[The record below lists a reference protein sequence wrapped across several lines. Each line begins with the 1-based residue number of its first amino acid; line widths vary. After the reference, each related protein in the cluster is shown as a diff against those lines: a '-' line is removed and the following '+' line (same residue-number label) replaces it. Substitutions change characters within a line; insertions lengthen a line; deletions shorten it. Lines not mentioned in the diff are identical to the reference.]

1 MTANELRTMRAKRTR
16 AFALLQKRTE
26 SDRIVIGGIGDE
38 NDTQKRNA
46 YN

>member
-1 MTANELRTMRAKRTR
+1 MTANELRIMHAKRTR

-26 SDRIVIGGIGDE
+26 SDRIVIGGMDNE
-38 NDTQKRNA
+38 NDTKKRNA